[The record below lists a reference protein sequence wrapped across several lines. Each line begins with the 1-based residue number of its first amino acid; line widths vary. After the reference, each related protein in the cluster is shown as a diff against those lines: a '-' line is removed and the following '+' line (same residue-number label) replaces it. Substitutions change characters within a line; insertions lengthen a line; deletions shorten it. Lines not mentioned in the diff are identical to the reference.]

1 MIPKWI
7 WSLMILLL
15 FIPNDATF
23 PQCMDC
29 HQKLK
34 NQTSSIPICS
44 ESGSMY
50 WTNQIRSSG
59 IAIIVSIPQSP
70 SECCLACI
78 NEPTCFQWAFTN
90 VCFLNVQDTCNG
102 TLIPFPISG
111 NVRCMLDF

>member
-1 MIPKWI
+1 MDLEFDDTVTI
-7 WSLMILLL
+7 
-15 FIPNDATF
+15 FPNDATF

-59 IAIIVSIPQSP
+59 ISYCIYSSIS
-70 SECCLACI
+70 S
-78 NEPTCFQWAFTN
+78 N
-90 VCFLNVQDTCNG
+90 VL
-102 TLIPFPISG
+102 
-111 NVRCMLDF
+111 